1 MSNSTNTLLGIIT
14 GTAIG
19 AAVGILFAPDSGIN
33 TRRKIKT
40 QALDAK
46 DSLEE
51 SAIDLRNQIAETASV
66 KKDNLE
72 SQLESLVTNVSYK
85 ADDVI
90 SSLEKKL
97 AELKVKNKKLQKS

>member
-19 AAVGILFAPDSGIN
+19 AAVGILFAPDSGVN

-46 DSLEE
+46 DSLAE
-51 SAIDLRNQIAETASV
+51 SAIDLRNQIAETAAV
-66 KKDNLE
+66 KKDNLDA
-72 SQLESLVTNVSYK
+72 QLDSLVTNVSYK

-90 SSLEKKL
+90 STLEKKL
-97 AELKVKNKKLQKS
+97 AELKAKNKKLQKS

>member
-19 AAVGILFAPDSGIN
+19 AAVGILFAPDSGVN

-40 QALDAK
+40 QAIDAK
-46 DSLEE
+46 DSLAET
-51 SAIDLRNQIAETASV
+51 AIDLRNQVAETASV
-66 KKDNLE
+66 KKENLD
-72 SQLESLVTNVSYK
+72 SQLESIVTNVSYK

-90 SSLEKKL
+90 STLEKKL
-97 AELKVKNKKLQKS
+97 SELKVKNKKLQKS

>member
-19 AAVGILFAPDSGIN
+19 AAIGILFAPDSGIN

-40 QALDAK
+40 QAIDAK
-46 DSLEE
+46 DSLTD
-51 SAIDLRNQIAETASV
+51 SAIDFRNQIAETASV
-66 KKDNLE
+66 KKENLDA
-72 SQLESLVTNVSYK
+72 QLDSLVTNVSYK

-90 SSLEKKL
+90 STLEKKL
-97 AELKVKNKKLQKS
+97 AELKAKNRKLQKS

>member
-19 AAVGILFAPDSGIN
+19 AAVGILFAPDTGVN

-40 QALDAK
+40 QANEAK
-46 DSLEE
+46 DSLMETATDLKGQLVE
-51 SAIDLRNQIAETASV
+51 SAHT
-66 KKDNLE
+66 KKENLD

-90 SSLEKKL
+90 STLEKKL
-97 AELKVKNKKLQKS
+97 AELKERNKKLQKS